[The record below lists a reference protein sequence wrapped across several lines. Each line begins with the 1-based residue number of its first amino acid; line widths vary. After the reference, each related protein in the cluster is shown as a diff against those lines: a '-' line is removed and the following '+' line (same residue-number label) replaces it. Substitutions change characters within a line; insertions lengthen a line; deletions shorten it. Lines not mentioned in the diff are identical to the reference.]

1 MSGPVEVRH
10 FLLQQESIDP
20 GSSFTG
26 GVPTQRTGET
36 ARVTEE
42 QVRRAQL
49 AVARGAL
56 GVEDCR
62 ELSHDAYGQ
71 SGDLARDPRAGAVP
85 GTRRSLNW

>member
-10 FLLQQESIDP
+10 FLLQQDSIDP
-20 GSSFTG
+20 GSSFTA
-26 GVPTQRTGET
+26 GVPAQRSGET
-36 ARVTEE
+36 SRVTEE

-62 ELSHDAYGQ
+62 ELLEMLG
-71 SGDLARDPRAGAVP
+71 LVP
-85 GTRRSLNW
+85 GDDGIPPVRR

>member
-20 GSSFTG
+20 GSSFA
-26 GVPTQRTGET
+26 GVPAPRSTGET
-36 ARVTEE
+36 ARVSEE

-56 GVEDCR
+56 SVTDCR
-62 ELSHDAYGQ
+62 ELLEMLG
-71 SGDLARDPRAGAVP
+71 LVP
-85 GTRRSLNW
+85 GEDGVPPVRR

>member
-20 GSSFTG
+20 GSSFA

-36 ARVTEE
+36 ARVSEE

-56 GVEDCR
+56 SVDDCR
-62 ELSHDAYGQ
+62 ELLEMLG
-71 SGDLARDPRAGAVP
+71 LVP
-85 GTRRSLNW
+85 GEDGIPPVRR

>member
-20 GSSFTG
+20 GSSFTA
-26 GVPTQRTGET
+26 GVPAPRSGET
-36 ARVTEE
+36 SRVSEE

-62 ELSHDAYGQ
+62 ELLEMLG
-71 SGDLARDPRAGAVP
+71 LVP
-85 GTRRSLNW
+85 GEDGLPAVRR